1 MNDLD
6 DLLDQ
11 SFEGSH
17 EPVVEKKA
25 SVFQEAIYDAGE
37 NSSENIIVQAVAGSG
52 KSTTLR
58 ELTKHLQGNTV
69 VVAFNKNIQ
78 VEMDEMLQKE
88 GSYAKAKTFNALGH
102 RLMMQNR
109 RGARLEVGKLRD
121 IVRSLLDPTE
131 NKEHGYAISRAVGLA
146 KNNGFGIDSPVTHET
161 MIGIFEAYDLN
172 IDSKKAEYFGIKAA
186 TAFQRSVD
194 DVSKFDFDD
203 QLWIPLRE
211 GWQFYPVDN
220 LLVDEFQD
228 LTPVQHLMIEKMTE
242 AGSRLVGVG
251 DRHQAIYGFRGA
263 MSDSMD
269 AAKKKFS
276 MKELPLSITYR
287 CPMSVVQE
295 AQRYCPDIM
304 YREGAPEGD
313 IIVIGEPPYPAPDN
327 GTFEHDPQLFHESL
341 VMCRNNAPLFRA
353 ILRHVRAKRP
363 CKVLTN
369 FLDSFKGFI
378 LGFKCEKTSDLLRKL
393 ESWYETE
400 SANAKA
406 KKFWGR
412 LESLTDKYE
421 TARLLANEFSTTRE
435 VIQLLERLAVG
446 TSGPTFAT
454 IHKAKGLEHD
464 HAYLLR
470 PDLIPAKY
478 ARSEEQLRQEDNLMY
493 VAITRAKSTFTYGET
508 QL

>member
-1 MNDLD
+1 MTELD
-6 DLLDQ
+6 DLLDMN
-11 SFEGSH
+11 FEGFH
-17 EPVVEKKA
+17 APVKEKEWSGLQTAIFEAGA
-25 SVFQEAIYDAGE
+25 STDR
-37 NSSENIIVQAVAGSG
+37 NIIIQAVAGSG

-58 ELTKHLQGNTV
+58 ELTKHLMGNST

-88 GSYAKAKTFNALGH
+88 GSSAKAKTFNSIGH
-102 RLMMQNR
+102 RLMMMNR
-109 RGARLEVGKLRD
+109 RGSGLAMDKVRN
-121 IVRSLLDPTE
+121 IVRSLLDPME
-131 NKEHGYAISRAVGLA
+131 MKEYGYAIQRAVGLA
-146 KNNGFGIDSPVTHET
+146 KNNGFGLESSVTVPE
-161 MIGIFEAYDLN
+161 MIGVFEAYDLN
-172 IDSKKAEYFGIKAA
+172 IDSKKAEYFGVKAA
-186 TAFQRSVD
+186 GAFQRSVD
-194 DVSKFDFDD
+194 DTSKFDFDD
-203 QLWIPLRE
+203 QLWVPIRE
-211 GWQFYPVDN
+211 GWRFYPVDN

-228 LTPVQHLMIEKMTE
+228 LTPIQHLMIERMTSV
-242 AGSRLVGVG
+242 GSRLIGVG

-269 AAKKKFS
+269 QAKEQFN
-276 MKELPLSITYR
+276 MVELPLSITYR
-287 CPMSVVQE
+287 CPQSVVNE
-295 AQRYCPDIM
+295 ARRYCKDIM
-304 YREGAPEGD
+304 CREDAPEGKVIEVGTSDLDDED
-313 IIVIGEPPYPAPDN
+313 IP
-327 GTFEHDPQLFHESL
+327 TQDPQLFRESL

-378 LGFKCEKTSDLLRKL
+378 LGFKCETTIDLLRKL

-421 TARLLANEFSTTRE
+421 TAKLLANEFSTVPE
-435 VIQLLERLAVG
+435 VIRLLERLALG

-470 PDLIPAKY
+470 PDLIPAMY
-478 ARSEEQLRQEDNLMY
+478 ARSKEQLRQEDNLMY
-493 VAITRAKSTFTYGET
+493 VAITRAKQTFTYGET
-508 QL
+508 NL

>member
-1 MNDLD
+1 MTELD
-6 DLLDQ
+6 DLLDMN
-11 SFEGSH
+11 FDGVH
-17 EPVVEKKA
+17 A
-25 SVFQEAIYDAGE
+25 SVKEREWSGLQTAIFEAGSGTDR
-37 NSSENIIVQAVAGSG
+37 NIIIQAVAGSG

-58 ELTKHLQGNTV
+58 ELTKHLMGNST
-69 VVAFNKNIQ
+69 VVAFNKGIQ
-78 VEMDEMLQKE
+78 VEMDEMLQRE
-88 GSYAKAKTFNALGH
+88 GSSAKAKTFNAIGH
-102 RLMMQNR
+102 RLMMVNR
-109 RGARLEVGKLRD
+109 RGSELATDKVRN
-121 IVRSLLDPTE
+121 IVRSMMEPTE
-131 NKEHGYAISRAVGLA
+131 MKEHGYAIQRAVGLA
-146 KNNGFGIDSPVTHET
+146 KNNGFGLERSVTHED
-161 MIGIFEAYDLN
+161 MIGVFEAYDLN
-172 IDSKKAEYFGIKAA
+172 IDSKKAEYFGVKAA
-186 TAFQRSVD
+186 AAFQRSVD
-194 DVSKFDFDD
+194 DTAKFDFDD
-203 QLWIPLRE
+203 QLWVPIRE
-211 GWQFYPVDN
+211 GWRFFPVDN

-228 LTPVQHLMIEKMTE
+228 LTPIQHLMIERMTSV
-242 AGSRLVGVG
+242 GSRLIGVG

-263 MSDSMD
+263 MSDSMNQ
-269 AAKKKFS
+269 AKRQFD
-276 MKELPLSITYR
+276 MVELPLSITYR
-287 CPMSVVQE
+287 CPQVVVAA
-295 AQRYCPDIM
+295 AQFYCPDIKA
-304 YREGAPEGD
+304 REGAP
-313 IIVIGEPPYPAPDN
+313 IGYISTIGLENTPA
-327 GTFEHDPQLFHESL
+327 HDPDLFPESL

-378 LGFKCEKTSDLLRKL
+378 LGFKCETTIDLLRKL

-421 TARLLANEFSTTRE
+421 TARLLANEFSSTRE
-435 VIQLLERLAVG
+435 IISLLERLALG

-493 VAITRAKSTFTYGET
+493 VAITRAKQTFTYGEK

>member
-1 MNDLD
+1 VSDLD

-11 SFEGSH
+11 NFEG
-17 EPVVEKKA
+17 V
-25 SVFQEAIYDAGE
+25 QEAPKERIWSDLQTAIFEAGE
-37 NSSENIIVQAVAGSG
+37 SSQENIIIQAVAGSG

-58 ELTKHLQGNTV
+58 ELTKHLMGNST

-78 VEMDEMLQKE
+78 VEMDDMLMKE

-109 RGARLEVGKLRD
+109 RGAGLKIDKLRD
-121 IVRSLLDPTE
+121 IVRSLMDPSE
-131 NKEHGYAISRAVGLA
+131 YKEHGYAVQRAVGLA
-146 KNNGFGIDSPVTHET
+146 KNNGFGLGGSIV
-161 MIGIFEAYDLN
+161 GIPEFIALFESYDLN
-172 IDSKKAEYFGIKAA
+172 IDSKKAEYFAAKAGV
-186 TAFQRSVD
+186 AFQRSVD
-194 DVSKFDFDD
+194 DTTKFDFDD
-203 QLWIPLRE
+203 QLWVPLYE

-228 LTPVQHLMIEKMTE
+228 LTPIQHMMIEKMTE
-242 AGSRLVGVG
+242 AGSRLIGVG

-269 AAKKKFS
+269 AAKSRFQ
-276 MKELPLSITYR
+276 MRELPLSITYR
-287 CPMSVVQE
+287 CPELVVEE
-295 AQRYCPDIM
+295 AQYYCQDIM
-304 YREGAPEGD
+304 AREGAPRGLVERVGDLEGPEKD
-313 IIVIGEPPYPAPDN
+313 PD
-327 GTFEHDPQLFHESL
+327 LFNESL

-369 FLDSFKGFI
+369 FLDSFKSFI
-378 LGFKCEKTSDLLRKL
+378 NGFKCEKTIDLLKKL
-393 ESWYETE
+393 EIWYETE

-412 LESLTDKYE
+412 LEALTDKFE
-421 TARLLANEFSTTRE
+421 TAKLLAGEFSTVPE
-435 VIQLLERLAVG
+435 VIRLLERLALG

-470 PDLIPAKY
+470 PDLIPAIY

-493 VAITRAKSTFTYGET
+493 VAITRAKQTFTYGET
-508 QL
+508 QI